1 MKPLSVT
8 LPFAARFTGGGGSQP
23 CAGAHGRL
31 GERKNRDSGGS
42 WREPLARFLMSP
54 PTSAW
59 CRISEQ
65 QTGGV
70 TASVKK
76 ATTDNHNI
84 PSGFHGRPNGHPYC
98 LNAADLLGMTT
109 GDAGDWRMGAWA
121 AFGKKTCQIRRT
133 DVKRPE
139 SK

>member
-1 MKPLSVT
+1 MAGLRSGLSRMKGNFHV
-8 LPFAARFTGGGGSQP
+8 RF
-23 CAGAHGRL
+23 L
-31 GERKNRDSGGS
+31 GE
-42 WREPLARFLMSP
+42 
-54 PTSAW
+54 
-59 CRISEQ
+59 
-65 QTGGV
+65 GV
-70 TASVKK
+70 TAMSLPYP
-76 ATTDNHNI
+76 TNI